1 MSRTEVIPLSPL
13 IFGSTRPISRPEA
26 RAKDD
31 RPAPTRYTGSG
42 LKPNERLATETL
54 GEELMPDSVIWRM
67 YLDEA
72 KEHDA
77 EMVDEK
83 DKNLDVM
90 LLFAALFSAV
100 LTAFIVESKKLLQ
113 EDPSDL
119 SATLLLAIAQSQQRM
134 EQGAAQTTAPI
145 ERPQFTPS
153 ISARWVNG
161 LWFSALSLSL
171 GAALIAMLAK
181 EWLHAFTTS
190 RPRPPKSYA
199 LEHQFRLQ
207 GLIRWRALEIVDIL
221 PTMLHLSLLFFSLGL
236 ALYLWTIETGVAI
249 AQVVIT
255 ATILLFYAGSV
266 LSSAIYTACPFDTQL
281 SKHLRALLQHAL
293 LDKPDSEN
301 ESKDVTTEDTGAE
314 TTNDELHALL
324 WLMRNARDPE
334 PEESPAISALNTI
347 DRFWNGDRPG
357 LSPDVYALILAAE
370 LRLIETITL
379 AYCSDPLPE
388 NLSFSPTSPA
398 ALEPMSIVYNS
409 TPSTPGVAIQMTSE
423 SRQPSQEMVSLF
435 QLRARY
441 SRVLVRIGSLLGHY
455 NDHPGSI
462 SAQPLVYLLE
472 SIRLPA
478 QCTELNPAFHM
489 STCLIQTRNS
499 DALPLFQMRDTGISM
514 EPLDIGNKDLII
526 SGLLQVISSAGAS
539 DIYDVEQAGRR
550 ALHIIGPILF
560 RQWAHMV
567 DNLPEN
573 AQRDSTAL
581 QFVENALVYWPP
593 LDTTGKE
600 DGASSRW
607 ALKELFV
614 IATAA
619 LSLAEYKQVSELPD
633 TAMAALYQKAN
644 ARPGRAPL
652 FFMVKHNSGLFTDLV
667 RYACLNH
674 DKVPSDAI
682 DTVVRLLV
690 IKRCGVTLFRHGST
704 SPDSIPYVLRLLG
717 KLPHH
722 LPEVELI
729 LSEILGKLK
738 GEDQKRA
745 TIHPYISPFTVQPD
759 GFASLLCVA
768 EQPEYVMATVNC
780 IMKITHIVCEYQ
792 ILAPAIPPFLEA
804 VQLVVDK
811 IISKPR
817 KIRLLE
823 DFVSDFMVILRT
835 LDPEANQVVKG
846 CPAMSTIHRKL
857 RSKSDPPNRLAGLI
871 SELETWVDGEVVS
884 QGD

>member
-334 PEESPAISALNTI
+334 VRKCACHALVGIHNTRSVGPDSHSDSGQNPHEEDGGEEPGLEAVADVAEKEDSELPTSASKLTLERYDLSKRLHKRANKHFRQAMQRLLQDLEGNRGMDAARYANTLPELVYTLETHVNEEHNGDQNSYAPEESPAISALNTI

-423 SRQPSQEMVSLF
+423 SRQPSQETVSLF

-441 SRVLVRIGSLLGHY
+441 SRVLVRIG
-455 NDHPGSI
+455 
-462 SAQPLVYLLE
+462 
-472 SIRLPA
+472 
-478 QCTELNPAFHM
+478 
-489 STCLIQTRNS
+489 
-499 DALPLFQMRDTGISM
+499 
-514 EPLDIGNKDLII
+514 
-526 SGLLQVISSAGAS
+526 
-539 DIYDVEQAGRR
+539 
-550 ALHIIGPILF
+550 
-560 RQWAHMV
+560 
-567 DNLPEN
+567 
-573 AQRDSTAL
+573 
-581 QFVENALVYWPP
+581 
-593 LDTTGKE
+593 
-600 DGASSRW
+600 
-607 ALKELFV
+607 
-614 IATAA
+614 
-619 LSLAEYKQVSELPD
+619 
-633 TAMAALYQKAN
+633 
-644 ARPGRAPL
+644 
-652 FFMVKHNSGLFTDLV
+652 
-667 RYACLNH
+667 
-674 DKVPSDAI
+674 
-682 DTVVRLLV
+682 
-690 IKRCGVTLFRHGST
+690 
-704 SPDSIPYVLRLLG
+704 
-717 KLPHH
+717 
-722 LPEVELI
+722 
-729 LSEILGKLK
+729 
-738 GEDQKRA
+738 
-745 TIHPYISPFTVQPD
+745 
-759 GFASLLCVA
+759 
-768 EQPEYVMATVNC
+768 
-780 IMKITHIVCEYQ
+780 
-792 ILAPAIPPFLEA
+792 
-804 VQLVVDK
+804 
-811 IISKPR
+811 
-817 KIRLLE
+817 
-823 DFVSDFMVILRT
+823 
-835 LDPEANQVVKG
+835 
-846 CPAMSTIHRKL
+846 
-857 RSKSDPPNRLAGLI
+857 
-871 SELETWVDGEVVS
+871 
-884 QGD
+884 